1 MYLLLAKKCLGD
13 TVGHSS
19 EESGKRLPS
28 CVDEMQSNVNIA
40 DMGGKQSRKRERE
53 QSVMGERG
61 SVFNRM
67 VRERKS

>member
-13 TVGHSS
+13 AVGHSS

-40 DMGGKQSRKRERE
+40 DMGGKGKGNSQSW
-53 QSVMGERG
+53 GRG
-61 SVFNRM
+61 GLFSIEWSEKENPN
-67 VRERKS
+67 